1 MLDQLGLGI
10 VLSMQDN
17 FTPQAN
23 KAIQSMDRLTNS
35 ADEMEKNMQKSMSNL
50 QNIMLAG
57 FSLNQVGGDFQR
69 AGKQILGVFGGIT
82 KEIVSVNSKFD
93 TMRAQFKTVFG
104 DMAEQKMKWAT
115 DFSIKTPFKVEETA
129 RLMQMM
135 KYQGIDVTKQ
145 FAMANGE
152 MKSLIEYMGDFSTK
166 NMAQGIQGLAFGLSN
181 AMGGNF
187 KSISDR
193 FDMGADQV
201 ERLREALKK
210 GGNEGFI
217 EEFTKLADEITPNA
231 MKNMLGT
238 WEQIIAEM
246 EDTWD
251 VFVWNI
257 GDAGAFDPIKKTLRA
272 FSIALSEIAG
282 NQDSI
287 NNIALVFKEL
297 WKPVD
302 FIAKG
307 LIKITKSI
315 INFAL
320 AHPTLTKIFSG
331 FMAFS
336 GVLLILSG
344 TIMKL
349 TGTFLILTTSIVSA
363 YANLKVMETY
373 TKVNTFSGLGLQVD
387 AIAKSFLIFGLLAG
401 ATALAYKY
409 NIGGMRDKTAE
420 FTEEWDKAR
429 QLLDGGLGA
438 GLKRTESM
446 FGDTIN
452 SITKK
457 FMRLQLIGTVLFNTL
472 FGETVN
478 GVLQYTQKELDNLRV
493 MGLMKFA
500 QTFAIIRG
508 RVVSFAQGMEK
519 GLTTAYKVAKSFLD
533 FALIPIKAMLETIAE
548 STPVK
553 AISSLFNIKGM
564 EGMIIGEAEEQLS
577 RFKKLGEI
585 IGNVVGA
592 IIGLKAV
599 GTLTS
604 IITKPFRGLK
614 STIDDSKKSTDN
626 LGKSLEK
633 LSFNKGFKSLRGF
646 FKNTSSKFNNFINKG
661 SDIPKMGASSYAGY
675 KSVNYS
681 NAPVNLRDFSLRNGA
696 NPYSMYIKEPKG
708 FIGKT
713 SQALFGNRYYNPS
726 EGGMQY
732 VGRYGGKLARGVDN
746 KQTRLASERHGVF
759 KPTVHDLLTKYKGDK
774 KSWKYDKAN
783 FINQDKRI
791 GSVMDLKGGKFNE
804 ARDII
809 RNARDKRIEELIS
822 DPQFRKNAYQN
833 AITMVKDKDGNM
845 VEKRGISGRIFN
857 GKEADR
863 KSFLTRFAYED
874 SKVQRLSKGLQNL
887 NLNAKEVAPIYQG
900 KRGKLRQV
908 LFGQRFYSPEQ
919 DANGRWYEKTVA
931 RRGGIF
937 RNPENDMVYKDE
949 GDVSAR
955 ARALKLGSKLKDSK
969 LGQGALGA
977 FNSARGKV
985 GGALSGFGANIGGR
999 INGALGMPLA
1009 MINQQRTRLGWQ
1021 PLQGKSTVGAV
1032 GQGLKGAGMYAW
1044 GGLKTTASATKKGF
1058 GMARRGFGAVGRGLG
1073 AVGRF
1078 GMNAMMLAP
1087 MVSMGVSAGKAGYDK
1102 VKEMGGGDVDKGV
1115 GVLRDKVAKT
1125 DFKGAFDGFT
1135 KSFSSTITS
1144 FFPLVK
1150 DVFGKIAQMMPT
1162 VLAEAWTGIKIGAQ
1176 LAWDWVKANGQD
1188 VFTSFVQ
1195 GVKPIISILWED
1207 LKAGANSAWQWI
1219 TTDGMAKLGSF
1230 IGQAVVWIAGTGVP
1244 MVVKALMGIGA
1255 WLMTDGLAGLISI
1268 AFQIAVGMGKAIW
1281 GALTGALTGL
1291 GHAVGQIILGGFKG
1305 TLKML
1310 LPQALEEP
1318 VFKALGMDYHHQ
1330 GLWMSPNEHT
1340 AVIRK
1345 DETVLPPDKSRKL
1358 DSFLN
1363 GVGRGGAGQSDN
1375 SINIDKVE
1383 IIVQADKLSRTDARA
1398 QAQMILEE
1406 FKKLQKEKNI
1416 RQYA

>member
-23 KAIQSMDRLTNS
+23 KAVQSMDRLTTS
-35 ADEMEKNMQKSMSNL
+35 AEEMEKNMQKSMSNL

-69 AGKQILGVFGGIT
+69 AGKQILGVFSGIT

-145 FAMANGE
+145 FATANGE
-152 MKSLIEYMGDFSTK
+152 MKTLIEYMGDFSTK

-187 KSISDR
+187 KSIRDR

-210 GGNEGFI
+210 GGNDGFI

-238 WEQIIAEM
+238 WEQVIAEM

-251 VFVWNI
+251 VFVWSI

-287 NNIALVFKEL
+287 SNIALVFKEL

-307 LIKITKSI
+307 LIKIVKSLV
-315 INFAL
+315 NFAL

-331 FMAFS
+331 FMAFT
-336 GVLLILSG
+336 GVLFILSG

-363 YANLKVMETY
+363 YANLKVMETF

-401 ATALAYKY
+401 ATALAYKH

-438 GLKRTESM
+438 GLKRTEAM

-452 SITKK
+452 NITKK
-457 FMRLQLIGTVLFNTL
+457 FMKLQLIGTVLFNTL
-472 FGETVN
+472 FGETID

-493 MGLMKFA
+493 MGLLKFA
-500 QTFAIIRG
+500 QTFAVIRG

-519 GLTTAYKVAKSFLD
+519 GLTTAYKVAKTFLD
-533 FALIPIKAMLETIAE
+533 FALIPIKAILETLAE
-548 STPVK
+548 SAPIK

-564 EGMIIGEAEEQLS
+564 DGMVIGEADEQLAK
-577 RFKKLGEI
+577 FKKLGEI

-633 LSFNKGFKSLRGF
+633 LSFNKGFKSLGGF
-646 FKNTSSKFNNFINKG
+646 FKNTSSKFNNFINKD

-681 NAPVNLRDFSLRNGA
+681 NAPVNLRDYSLKQGA
-696 NPYSMYIKEPKG
+696 NPYSMYVKEPKG
-708 FIGKT
+708 FLGRT
-713 SQALFGNRYYNPS
+713 SQALFGSRYYNPS
-726 EGGMQY
+726 EGGMSY
-732 VGRYGGKLARGVDN
+732 VGRYGGKLTKGVDN
-746 KQTRLASERHGVF
+746 KQTRLASERQGIF
-759 KPTVHDLLTKYKGDK
+759 KPTVHDLLTKYKGDI

-791 GSVMDLKGGKFNE
+791 GSMMDLKGGKFNE

-809 RNARDKRIEELIS
+809 RTSRDKRIEELIS
-822 DPQFRKNAYQN
+822 DPKFRQKAY
-833 AITMVKDKDGNM
+833 ADAGIDG
-845 VEKRGISGRIFN
+845 RSFN
-857 GKEADR
+857 TRDADR
-863 KSFLTRFAYED
+863 KSFLTRYAYND
-874 SKVQRLSKGLQNL
+874 SKVQGLSKGLQNL

-900 KRGKLRQV
+900 KRGKLGQA

-919 DANGRWYEKTVA
+919 DANGRWFERTVA

-969 LGQGALGA
+969 LGQGAMGA
-977 FNSARGKV
+977 FNNARGKV
-985 GGALSGFGANIGGR
+985 GGAISGFGASNIGGR

-1009 MINQQRTRLGWQ
+1009 MVNQQRARLGWQ
-1021 PLQGKSTVGAV
+1021 PLQGKSTMGAV

-1058 GMARRGFGAVGRGLG
+1058 GMARRGLGAVGGGLG

-1135 KSFSSTITS
+1135 KSFGSTVTS

-1150 DVFGKIAQMMPT
+1150 DVFGKIAVMMPS
-1162 VLAEAWTGIKIGAQ
+1162 VLSDAWTGIKIGAQ
-1176 LAWDWVKANGQD
+1176 IAWDWVKANGQD

-1195 GVKPIISILWED
+1195 GVKPIISMLWED
-1207 LKAGANSAWQWI
+1207 LKAGANSAWQWV

-1230 IGQAVVWIAGTGVP
+1230 IGKAVVWIAGTGVP

-1268 AFQIAVGMGKAIW
+1268 ASQIAVGMGKAIW
-1281 GALTGALTGL
+1281 GGLTGALTGL
-1291 GHAVGQIILGGFKG
+1291 GHAIGQIMLGGLKG
-1305 TLKML
+1305 TLKLL
-1310 LPQALEEP
+1310 LPQAMEEP

-1383 IIVQADKLSRTDARA
+1383 IVVQADKLSRTDARA

-1416 RQYA
+1416 RQYV